1 MSTYD
6 TATYGERIAEIY
18 DQLHTSYEEAAIS
31 TLTQLAGSGR
41 VLELGIGTGRIAL
54 PLAKSGLPVHGID
67 ASEAMISKLRAK
79 PGGDRITV
87 TTGNFADVEIEGEFS
102 LVFIVFNTFFL
113 LLSQSE
119 QVRCFRNVA
128 RRLSKDGVFLL
139 EAFVPDMTRFD
150 RGQNVNATKVT
161 AESVRLDVSEHDA
174 IEQRVNSHHL
184 FITEEGIK
192 LYPIQIRYA
201 WPSELDLM
209 AELAGLRLKWRWS
222 GWQRESFTEKSQ
234 KHISVYE
241 KTST

>member
-54 PLAKSGLPVHGID
+54 PLAKTGLPVHGID

-87 TTGNFADVEIEGEFS
+87 ITGNFADVEIEGEFS
-102 LVFIVFNTFFL
+102 LVFVVFNTFFL

-128 RRLSKDGVFLL
+128 RHLGKDGVFLL

-222 GWQRESFTEKSQ
+222 GWKRESFTASSQ